1 MSYTKYTTRIIIF
14 LSLILIVIF
23 INFPYLETIFLYNKY
38 LNSAILSIFFLGVF
52 LSIKNISDLKKEQIW
67 LSNYLS
73 QKVTS
78 INYLPTL
85 LKDIKEEIEG
95 NSDYGIEDKKSDI
108 IFERLVARID
118 FDKEVNRYLIVV
130 LVFLGL
136 LGTFWGLLVTIDAVG
151 KTIGELSI
159 EDENILL
166 TFLSLKEALKAPLSG
181 MGTAF
186 ATSLLG
192 LAASLSLGFIDLQ
205 YSKVQN
211 DFLIFVEKS
220 LFNLSKKK
228 KHNFDEKSE
237 ANPEYILV
245 LLSQTVEGINKLQDY
260 LERSENSR
268 KNVEELI
275 ENTASTITKIN
286 DEINI
291 RNNQFQKGELISIE
305 HLRNIDNNIEVFKN
319 KLKDDNIPQ
328 LQDLSSQ
335 IKILAK
341 TISLV
346 KKEMKRKLLS
356 PLNIWPGFV
365 DAIATIL
372 LVFVFL
378 LAIFMIAQTF
388 LTQSISGKNE
398 ALQSL
403 RTQLKKLDSDLEIN
417 IGKNKKLSELIFT
430 LNQQIEL
437 LNLEKK
443 NLETDIEEK
452 NRINKKYKL
461 NTNQLEKKVALLFEE
476 LGIER
481 LNLDAEKEEKEK
493 LVTTVS
499 GLNSTI
505 LKLNKKLSELEE
517 TLQISSKEVENKNIA
532 IKDLKVKLNI
542 ALKEK
547 NRRVIRI

>member
-1 MSYTKYTTRIIIF
+1 
-14 LSLILIVIF
+14 
-23 INFPYLETIFLYNKY
+23 
-38 LNSAILSIFFLGVF
+38 
-52 LSIKNISDLKKEQIW
+52 
-67 LSNYLS
+67 
-73 QKVTS
+73 
-78 INYLPTL
+78 
-85 LKDIKEEIEG
+85 
-95 NSDYGIEDKKSDI
+95 
-108 IFERLVARID
+108 
-118 FDKEVNRYLIVV
+118 
-130 LVFLGL
+130 
-136 LGTFWGLLVTIDAVG
+136 
-151 KTIGELSI
+151 
-159 EDENILL
+159 
-166 TFLSLKEALKAPLSG
+166 
-181 MGTAF
+181 
-186 ATSLLG
+186 
-192 LAASLSLGFIDLQ
+192 
-205 YSKVQN
+205 
-211 DFLIFVEKS
+211 
-220 LFNLSKKK
+220 
-228 KHNFDEKSE
+228 
-237 ANPEYILV
+237 
-245 LLSQTVEGINKLQDY
+245 
-260 LERSENSR
+260 
-268 KNVEELI
+268 
-275 ENTASTITKIN
+275 
-286 DEINI
+286 
-291 RNNQFQKGELISIE
+291 
-305 HLRNIDNNIEVFKN
+305 
-319 KLKDDNIPQ
+319 
-328 LQDLSSQ
+328 
-335 IKILAK
+335 
-341 TISLV
+341 
-346 KKEMKRKLLS
+346 MKRKVLS

-461 NTNQLEKKVALLFEE
+461 NTNQLEKKVAALFEE

-547 NRRVIRI
+547 IGELSEYRSEFFGKLKEILKDQKKINIVGDRFVLQSEILFKSGSANIGVEGEKKLSEITYLLKTITKKIPSKIEWIIQIEGHTDNVPISNAEFPSNWELSVARAIAVSKIMIKNGIEPKRINVAGYGEFRPLVENVNNESRNKNRRIELKLTQP